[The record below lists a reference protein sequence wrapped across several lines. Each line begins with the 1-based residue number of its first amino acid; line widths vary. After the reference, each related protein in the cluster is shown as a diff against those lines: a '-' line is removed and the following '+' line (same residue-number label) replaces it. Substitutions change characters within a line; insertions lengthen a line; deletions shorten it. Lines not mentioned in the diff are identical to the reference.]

1 MIIIFWE
8 NITRY
13 PRFLI
18 TSISGLII
26 IILSPFLKL
35 AKKSFLSQLIL
46 LLFFILILII
56 FTIVLNDMLNL

>member
-18 TSISGLII
+18 TNISGLII
-26 IILSPFLKL
+26 IILGPFLKL
-35 AKKSFLSQLIL
+35 AKKSLVSQLTL
-46 LLFFILILII
+46 LLFFILTLIS
-56 FTIVLNDMLNL
+56 FAVVLNEMLNL